1 MGQRYRERLLGNET
15 SASTG
20 SLTGLD
26 AAFFASASTGSART
40 RTGTGSRSG
49 TGSSTAAGS
58 TSATGGFA
66 SATESTKYTT
76 GAAGFTAPGSAAG
89 YKYRSRDDHI

>member
-1 MGQRYRERLLGNET
+1 MASVTPASTYVVSAPGLSDSFPGDST

-26 AAFFASASTGSART
+26 AAIFASASTGSART

-66 SATESTKYTT
+66 SATGSTK
-76 GAAGFTAPGSAAG
+76 
-89 YKYRSRDDHI
+89 